1 MKMKK
6 ILSIILTAAI
16 ILTTACS
23 DNNTSSVNAQNS
35 NVSKTESNTTS
46 STDSSSETSQNIVT
60 EAPAENTP
68 NRVDDTLPQC
78 EPANK
83 CIMCYQDGSIMKS
96 VDGYYYS
103 TSYTTFNGEF
113 TGNYVLSYY
122 DVKSGKSIPLCSKPE
137 CMHDGNQFCVATS
150 HIREV
155 SFGESWDALYN
166 GYIYR
171 LAQLNNEMDE
181 SGGSTRE
188 YVLYRSDLQ
197 GNERSFIAKLYDP
210 IIKNGDGT
218 ITFLSDAIFHLG
230 KLFYTMNGDSETV
243 GELYVLDL
251 ESGKRKQ
258 IIIPENKDGIERT
271 DNDIFSITAD
281 GDYLYFAVMDEK
293 KKGDDVI
300 YDKTTLY
307 RYNIKSGEIIT
318 VSALPDIYSS
328 FTVNNGIVYYITVD
342 RANNT
347 FSLYSYDI
355 ENDKTTALEENVQQ
369 GYLEGKH
376 ISESNRVKVYTDRQ
390 YLYISTCGDYQYK
403 RENSHQ
409 YETDFYVYSLD
420 GKKLL
425 HGLKGLPT
433 DIPEWSFIFRALD
446 GHIYLDFDSYTPKG
460 ETDNLSGVYTIKTE
474 ELINGSTEWTKLYN
488 SGR

>member
-1 MKMKK
+1 MKK
-6 ILSIILTAAI
+6 FLTIILLAAI
-16 ILTTACS
+16 LLATACS
-23 DNNTSSVNAQNS
+23 DNNTSSVNSQNNS
-35 NVSKTESNTTS
+35 TS

-68 NRVDDTLPQC
+68 NKVDDTLPQC

-83 CIMCYQDGSIMKS
+83 CIVCYQDGSIMKN

-103 TSYTTFNGEF
+103 TSYTAVNGVTTSF
-113 TGNYVLSYY
+113 FVLSYY
-122 DVKSGKSIPLCSKPE
+122 DTKTGKTIPLCSKPQ
-137 CMHDGNQFCVATS
+137 CMHDGDQFCVATS
-150 HIREV
+150 YKKEAM
-155 SFGESWDALYN
+155 FQDNWDALYN

-171 LAQLNNEMDE
+171 ITELDTDIE
-181 SGGSTRE
+181 GSDSKAFDYR
-188 YVLYRSDLQ
+188 LYRYDLQ
-197 GNERSFIAKLYDP
+197 GNERSFITRLYDP
-210 IIKNGDGT
+210 IMKNDNDGT

-230 KLFYTMNGDSETV
+230 KLFYTMNGDSDTV
-243 GELYVLDL
+243 GELYILDL

-258 IIIPENKDGIERT
+258 IIIPENEDGIKRT
-271 DNDIFSITAD
+271 SNAVCSITAD
-281 GDYLYFAVMDEK
+281 GDYLYFAIIYTKTKDSN
-293 KKGDDVI
+293 VI
-300 YDKTTLY
+300 YDKTILY
-307 RYNIKSGEIIT
+307 RYNIKSGEINTI
-318 VSALPDIYSS
+318 SAMPDIYSS
-328 FTVNNGIVYYITVD
+328 FAVNNGIIYYTTVD

-355 ENDKTTALEENVQQ
+355 EKDKTTVIEENVQQ

-403 RENSHQ
+403 RENSYQ

-420 GKKLL
+420 GKQLL

-446 GHIYLDFDSYTPKG
+446 GYIYLDFNSYTPKG
-460 ETDNLSGVYTIKTE
+460 ETDTLSGVYMIKTE
-474 ELINGSTEWTKLYN
+474 DLINGKTDWTKLYN